1 MNDDLQIKIPDP
13 AWGSNLANVILD
25 LEKLR
30 SKELRGEVPPHIFF
44 QLKNIFQ
51 ILETIGSA
59 RIEGNNTTLA
69 EYIEK
74 IIEGTA
80 KVDERQQEVENLDR
94 AIKFVEENTNEE
106 TVLSRMY
113 ISEIHKMITSG
124 LTPPPDGEGSKN
136 PGELRKVN
144 VSIKKSSHTPPD
156 YAVLPDYYDKFLEFI
171 NTNFSEQYQLLSVA
185 IAHHSFSHIH
195 PFDNGNGRMG
205 RLLNYALLIKLGF
218 RVKEGRIIN
227 PSCVFYSD
235 REKYYDM
242 LSAADSLKNDDVLAW
257 AEYFLLGLKNEVEKV
272 DSLLSKKYVQEEIL
286 IPALAFALDRKII
299 TDSEHAIL
307 KYLVLRNDMQMKSE
321 ELDAFGI
328 EDSVQKSRTM
338 AKLKEKHMVRSLTLG
353 GRIYTIHFANN
364 YLLRGIIHSLEKEGF
379 VADFLNNTKR

>member
-1 MNDDLQIKIPDP
+1 MNDDLQIRIPDP

-30 SKELRGEVPPHIFF
+30 SKELRGEVPSHIFF

-80 KVDERQQEVENLDR
+80 KIDERQQEVENLDK

-113 ISEIHKMITSG
+113 ISEIHKMITNN

-136 PGELRKVN
+136 PGGLRKVN
-144 VSIKKSSHTPPD
+144 VSIKKSPHTPPD
-156 YAVLPDYYDKFLEFI
+156 YAVLPDYYEKFLEFI
-171 NTNFSEQYQLLSVA
+171 NTKFSEQYQLLSVA

-242 LSAADSLKNDDVLAW
+242 LSAADSLKDEDVLAW

-272 DSLLSKKYVQEEIL
+272 DSLLSKKYVQEKIL

-307 KYLVLRNDMQMKSE
+307 KYLVLQNDMQMKSE

-338 AKLKEKHMVRSLTLG
+338 AKLKEKKMVRSLTTG

-364 YLLRGIIHSLEKEGF
+364 YLLRGIVHSLEKEGF
-379 VADFLNNTKR
+379 VADFLNNTKK